1 MELPCDSCGSP
12 KTEQMLALHQIICYM
27 WRHITVNSQWDWAM
41 SIHSSRG
48 QPSRE
53 GSFAAEW
60 LAEDAFQSSRLIDV
74 YIVTNLNHSTRVNDD
89 EAEASSAH
97 GQAAGTRNNR
107 HTLPLSHTA
116 HRFPLCSLIIL
127 LSPSSLCGSHH
138 PSRVFRNA
146 LTSTSSLCCALLL
159 PPDVRQ
165 QLNEQLRCL
174 DLRIE
179 TQVAIV
185 QELQDYFRR
194 RAEVELDYSKSLEK
208 LGKSIQQRHKEQ
220 KQK

>member
-107 HTLPLSHTA
+107 HTATFTHSTPIPPLQSNNIIIAIISLWISSSLARLPQCTNEHFLPLLRPPPPPRRPPA
-116 HRFPLCSLIIL
+116 VERA
-127 LSPSSLCGSHH
+127 
-138 PSRVFRNA
+138 VA
-146 LTSTSSLCCALLL
+146 L
-159 PPDVRQ
+159 P
-165 QLNEQLRCL
+165 
-174 DLRIE
+174 
-179 TQVAIV
+179 
-185 QELQDYFRR
+185 
-194 RAEVELDYSKSLEK
+194 
-208 LGKSIQQRHKEQ
+208 
-220 KQK
+220 